1 MATGTNCLVLDEP
14 TNHLDLPAI
23 EQLELALEQF
33 RGTVL
38 LVTHDRALL
47 EAVRLTRR
55 VELAGGRVVADLPV

>member
-1 MATGTNCLVLDEP
+1 
-14 TNHLDLPAI
+14 
-23 EQLELALEQF
+23 
-33 RGTVL
+33 VL